1 MRRSIFQFDLAFGRS
16 ECSVDPGQI
25 TLKRRLSTMTAEFS
39 RTVFA
44 AALAVLVTPAA
55 WAGSLALSDAGVSR
69 TPWQLVADQTQILV
83 DLNSASEDDLRT
95 LPGVGPARAHAIVAG
110 RPYKGKDDLVNKNIV
125 PKNVYDGLKDR
136 IVARQ
141 K

>member
-1 MRRSIFQFDLAFGRS
+1 
-16 ECSVDPGQI
+16 
-25 TLKRRLSTMTAEFS
+25 MTTKCS

-44 AALAVLVTPAA
+44 AALAVLVAPAT
-55 WAGSLALSDAGVSR
+55 WAGSLVLPDAGVGR
-69 TPWQLVADQTQILV
+69 TQLDLVADQTQILV
-83 DLNSASEDDLRT
+83 DVNSASEDDLRA
-95 LPGVGPARAHAIVAG
+95 LPGVGPARAQAIVAG
-110 RPYKGKDDLVNKNIV
+110 RPYKGKDDLVKKNIL